1 MTKENRKC
9 ETCFYCEKYEVP
21 NYERELVSNA
31 LYKGLL
37 PETVTFH
44 KCHIQGKPEKVHPES
59 DWCYQWKL
67 NTGD

>member
-9 ETCFYCEKYEVP
+9 ETCFYCEKYEVL
-21 NYERELVSNA
+21 NFERELVSNA

>member
-21 NYERELVSNA
+21 CFEKSLLSNYA
-31 LYKGLL
+31 LSELL
-37 PETVTFH
+37 PDTEIYY

-59 DWCYQWKL
+59 DWCYQWRLK
-67 NTGD
+67 ND